1 MDLALNYKQW
11 LICHKTRPNL
21 YMLSRRFTYQL
32 SENGAIKPHLIIKH
46 NSTNQ
51 LTSSD
56 VRKIL
61 TDDTIIIY
69 KNTII
74 KNDYKS

>member
-1 MDLALNYKQW
+1 MSSHRLDYHFLK
-11 LICHKTRPNL
+11 K
-21 YMLSRRFTYQL
+21 S
-32 SENGAIKPHLIIKH
+32 AIKRLIIKH

-61 TDDTIIIY
+61 TDNSIIIY
-69 KNTII
+69 KNNN
-74 KNDYKS
+74 KKRL